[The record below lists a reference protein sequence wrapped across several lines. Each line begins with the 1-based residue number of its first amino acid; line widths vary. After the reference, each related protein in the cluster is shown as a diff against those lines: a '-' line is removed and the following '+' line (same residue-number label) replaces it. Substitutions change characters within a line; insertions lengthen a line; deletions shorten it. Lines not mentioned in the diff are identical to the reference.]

1 VETEPGHEP
10 VGIAP
15 RTMLKGQLARLAE
28 AGFQANMASEIEYYI
43 FKETYDSA
51 KEKHFE
57 DLNTFGWYLED
68 YHMLQGSKE
77 DALNGA
83 ARRHMTQSGIPV
95 EFSKGEWGPGQHEL
109 NLRYAPALE
118 MADRHVIYKQGFKE
132 IALAQGLAV
141 TFMAKWRSD
150 LSGSSCHIHLSLW
163 DNDSHQNAF
172 VGEGQFGPAQVSD
185 LFRWFLGGWMAHT
198 QELMPFYAPN
208 PNSYKRY
215 SYQSWAPT
223 NIAWSY
229 DNRTAGFRV
238 VGRGPSLRIEC
249 RIPGADV
256 NPYLAY
262 AASIAAGLHGIE
274 NQIEPPPMFEGDV
287 YGATDLPRVPTSLR
301 QAADALEASAMLRG
315 ALSDAVVDHYVH
327 FFRTE
332 QRKYD
337 EAVTGWER
345 ERYFERV

>member
-1 VETEPGHEP
+1 
-10 VGIAP
+10 
-15 RTMLKGQLARLAE
+15 
-28 AGFQANMASEIEYYI
+28 
-43 FKETYDSA
+43 
-51 KEKHFE
+51 
-57 DLNTFGWYLED
+57 
-68 YHMLQGSKE
+68 
-77 DALNGA
+77 
-83 ARRHMTQSGIPV
+83 
-95 EFSKGEWGPGQHEL
+95 
-109 NLRYAPALE
+109 
-118 MADRHVIYKQGFKE
+118 
-132 IALAQGLAV
+132 
-141 TFMAKWRSD
+141 
-150 LSGSSCHIHLSLW
+150 
-163 DNDSHQNAF
+163 
-172 VGEGQFGPAQVSD
+172 
-185 LFRWFLGGWMAHT
+185 
-198 QELMPFYAPN
+198 MPFYAPN